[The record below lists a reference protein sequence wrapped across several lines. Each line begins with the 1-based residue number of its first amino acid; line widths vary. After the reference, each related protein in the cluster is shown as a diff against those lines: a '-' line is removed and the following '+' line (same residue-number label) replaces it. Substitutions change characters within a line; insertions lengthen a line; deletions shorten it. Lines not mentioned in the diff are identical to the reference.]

1 MTDNNNDLA
10 FNINLDELFSQLSE
24 VLVNPAFSKSACS
37 FLLLLWGY
45 FEITL
50 IDDSSEEGDGTT
62 SKGLT
67 GPTIIQV
74 DKGYEIFDYG
84 GYLRT
89 SPGKHY
95 GSYVTGRLLTTVKVM
110 INLLIERGA
119 KHVHFSGLPSAERV
133 AWIECR
139 KYNLRT
145 QFEPDAKAQLL
156 QSRINELDRFRE
168 VVYSL
173 SSKNN

>member
-1 MTDNNNDLA
+1 MTDNDNDLA

-24 VLVNPAFSKSACS
+24 VLVNPGFSKSAYS
-37 FLLLLWGY
+37 FLLLWGY

-50 IDDSSEEGDGTT
+50 IDDSSEEGDGIT

-67 GPTIIQV
+67 DPTIIQV

-84 GYLRT
+84 NYLRT
-89 SPGKHY
+89 SPGKYY

-133 AWIECR
+133 AWLECR
-139 KYNLRT
+139 KYNINT
-145 QFEPDAKAQLL
+145 SFKPDAKAQLL
-156 QSRINELDRFRE
+156 RSRINELDRFRE

-173 SSKNN
+173 SAKK